1 MESPQLRWPSL
12 GRPIQAAKQR
22 LVEGR
27 TPEIF
32 FREWVEALELE
43 GDAEVRD
50 YGSLADLTPY
60 LKVFTTYKDFR
71 ELVNSVAIIRDA
83 EDKPATFAF
92 DSVCAALRTVGLP
105 CPTSPASFSD
115 GMPRTGIF
123 VLPDCQQ
130 SGMLETLCWSALQS
144 DHGFAPQLG
153 CVTTYLNCLKQA
165 NTVIR
170 NETKARVWT
179 YLAGKG
185 HFDPQV
191 GRAAQAK
198 VWDWTSPAL
207 QQLSVFLK
215 AL

>member
-1 MESPQLRWPSL
+1 MKWPSL
-12 GRPIQAAKQR
+12 GRPIQATKQL

-60 LKVFTTYKDFR
+60 LKVFTSYKDFR
-71 ELVNSVAIIRDA
+71 ELVSSVAIIRDA

-92 DSVCAALRTVGLP
+92 DSVCAALRAVGLP
-105 CPTSPASFSD
+105 CPTCPASFSN

-130 SGMLETLCWSALQS
+130 SGMLETLCWSVLES
-144 DHGFAPQLG
+144 DQKLAPQLE
-153 CVTTYLNCLKQA
+153 CVTAYFNCLKQA

-170 NETKARVWT
+170 NEAKARVGSARCAD
-179 YLAGKG
+179 LRPVQGRNA
-185 HFDPQV
+185 FV
-191 GRAAQAK
+191 GMA
-198 VWDWTSPAL
+198 
-207 QQLSVFLK
+207 
-215 AL
+215 